1 MQRPCQLAKNF
12 QFLLVFQYVK
22 VTRVK
27 HFTVLSNTRVTI
39 LVTPLP

>member
-12 QFLLVFQYVK
+12 QFLIVFQYDK
-22 VTRVK
+22 VTGVK
-27 HFTVLSNTRVTI
+27 HLTVISSTRVTI